1 MRVLILLLICISSL
15 SLYSQSIEVFGG
27 ANRNLFYGKKDANYS
42 YFTANYQAGD
52 GFTAGIG
59 IDSLH
64 INRFR
69 MRFALQFDQY
79 NGGFNAESNSG
90 KAVYQRAMGEI
101 VKSVVSL
108 GFFPLNFTIKKKLDL
123 NFGAEVSSLLNEN
136 VSGTGFYES
145 LVEGEPVTYGLSDH
159 YDRYSTRATYGLKSR
174 MAYSLALSKILLIP
188 QYSFYYGLSSE
199 FREFP
204 EAAKSMRHSLCIG
217 IKMK

>member
-1 MRVLILLLICISSL
+1 MRVLFILLICISSL
-15 SLYSQSIEVFGG
+15 TLYSQSIEVFGG
-27 ANRNLFYGKKDANYS
+27 ANRNIFYGQKHKNYS
-42 YFTANYQAGD
+42 YFTANYQTGD

-79 NGGFNAESNSG
+79 NGSFNAESNSG

-136 VSGTGFYES
+136 ISGTGFYES
-145 LVEGEPVTYGLSDH
+145 LVEGEPVTYDLSYY
-159 YDRYSTRATYGLKSR
+159 YDRYSSRANYGLKGR
-174 MAYSLALSKILLIP
+174 IAYQLALSRILLIP

-199 FREFP
+199 FKEFP
-204 EAAKSMRHSLCIG
+204 QATKSMRHSFCIG
-217 IKMK
+217 IKRK